1 MGELL
6 RYLRQLVATGDIT
19 EQKMESEFALY
30 RSLFPIQLPTE
41 LVLDRAL
48 ALASQYSLSHWDS
61 MLLGACEAAGVTK
74 LHTEDMGSPR
84 TIGSIQ
90 LLNPLL

>member
-1 MGELL
+1 MFPL
-6 RYLRQLVATGDIT
+6 RAPTVKVFQTSFDLRAR
-19 EQKMESEFALY
+19 F
-30 RSLFPIQLPTE
+30 
-41 LVLDRAL
+41 
-48 ALASQYSLSHWDS
+48 SLSHWDS
-61 MLLGACEAAGVTK
+61 MLLGACEAAGVTE